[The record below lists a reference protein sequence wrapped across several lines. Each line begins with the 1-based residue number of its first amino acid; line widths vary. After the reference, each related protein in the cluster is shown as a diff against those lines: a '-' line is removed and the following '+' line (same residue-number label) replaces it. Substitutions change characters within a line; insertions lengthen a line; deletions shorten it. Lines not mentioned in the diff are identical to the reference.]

1 MIPLLDCHGFWILF
15 ALSSGM
21 SEVIRLCYEDRKD
34 PKETLKSMEVKEKRK
49 TTVFV
54 ENVMQLEVII
64 YTLVRRKL
72 SLLP

>member
-1 MIPLLDCHGFWILF
+1 MILLLDCHGFWILF
-15 ALSSGM
+15 ALLSGM
-21 SEVIRLCYEDRKD
+21 SEVIRLCHEDRKD

-49 TTVFV
+49 TTVSV